1 LFGKSLRR
9 IGGETKV
16 IIMKP
21 GATQDQ
27 IEKVVAEV
35 ELYGV
40 RAEVC
45 EGNLKTV
52 IDLIGDE
59 ERISFDHLAV
69 LPGVKEAFKVVTPF
83 KLISREYVKHFGN
96 ALDNKTIEVK
106 NVKIGGETPVYI
118 AGPCAIESY
127 TQVMRIA
134 EGVKEAGAQILRGG
148 IFKLRSSVHSFQG

>member
-45 EGNLKTV
+45 EGT
-52 IDLIGDE
+52 
-59 ERISFDHLAV
+59 RR
-69 LPGVKEAFKVVTPF
+69 P
-83 KLISREYVKHFGN
+83 
-96 ALDNKTIEVK
+96 
-106 NVKIGGETPVYI
+106 
-118 AGPCAIESY
+118 
-127 TQVMRIA
+127 
-134 EGVKEAGAQILRGG
+134 
-148 IFKLRSSVHSFQG
+148 